1 MIPAEHAKDLAC
13 SHNPLD
19 GNSCGVN
26 SAPTSSNSP
35 VWATCADGATS
46 CTKPSTPAYPSTSLN
61 MDNYEDKDGA
71 SNGYYKLQP
80 GATRRAV
87 LLKRPS

>member
-13 SHNPLD
+13 SDNPLD

-35 VWATCADGATS
+35 VWATCAEGATS
-46 CTKPSTPAYPSTSLN
+46 CGKAWTSARPSTAVD
-61 MDNYEDKDGA
+61 MDNYEDRGGA
-71 SNGYYKLQP
+71 TNGCYKLQP
-80 GATRRAV
+80 GATRRAI